1 MAKKTT
7 TQRPH
12 VERLV
17 SNLKTA
23 DGRPRTVELGP
34 KTLIVGPNGSGKSSI
49 QQSLQLALLGSADD
63 LVGRSGVRDSALL
76 MSMASAERLS
86 IHAKLS
92 SGEDYVFIAKD
103 GGRPSHD
110 TAGDAF
116 LPLHAVREVL
126 EGSPATA
133 RKAFLSWA
141 AADVRASDVEEMVPT
156 IYQAKYKD
164 ISAAVGRGKSP
175 VEALLAT
182 LEYAGKRQR
191 DAAKEASGAET
202 LLTGMTQDLD
212 EAPTEADV
220 EEAKRISGELAAR
233 LSRTQSAQAQH
244 AALLAKITGLRQ
256 QLAAPRVAP
265 ASEIEREFYRS
276 MASAAGIAVSQG
288 VEACPLC
295 SSAVGKAHIKACAS
309 FYSDTL
315 NSLPAQQPAPD
326 YAGMERRLAELAQD
340 VALLPQELL
349 DLDATELQK
358 EAIAAQDRYLALRTT
373 ADKWSSL
380 KRARDTVA
388 EMTRESETYKGMKK
402 ELEGVV
408 AGLLKRVSD
417 AFVARVQTFM
427 PDGWTFGLQ
436 LVDGDKE
443 VFRLGLVAAGKLR
456 AALSG
461 AEWATVTCA
470 LAMAIS
476 STVPSDR
483 PVLVMPEDR
492 GWDAD
497 TLSKVLASWSSF
509 DGQVVIGTPTKP
521 KKTPKGWTVI
531 ELGKVEEAAPEVVE
545 TVVPE
550 VVGVTA
556 SAPVSVPQ
564 VTVPP
569 LSEKPV
575 MQVFVA
581 SPSMW
586 AMLKA
591 LGYTNGQISALN
603 RESAA
608 NIIANGIAAPP
619 SEVQ

>member
-7 TQRPH
+7 TARPH

-49 QQSLQLALLGSADD
+49 QQSLQLALIGSADD
-63 LVGRSGVRDSALL
+63 LVGRMGVRDAGLL
-76 MSMASAERLS
+76 SSMASAERLS
-86 IHAKLS
+86 IHAKTS
-92 SGEDYVFIAKD
+92 SGEDYVFISKD

-116 LPLHAVREVL
+116 LPLHTVREVL

-133 RKAFLSWA
+133 RKAFLAWA
-141 AADVRASDVEEMVPT
+141 ASDVSASDVEEMVPT
-156 IYQAKYKD
+156 IYAAKYKD
-164 ISAAVGRGKSP
+164 ISASVGRGKNP
-175 VEALLAT
+175 VDALLAT
-182 LEYAGKRQR
+182 LEYVGKRQR
-191 DAAKEASGAET
+191 DAAKEATGAES
-202 LLTGMTQDLD
+202 LLAGMTQDLD
-212 EAPTEADV
+212 EAPTEQDLEAGRLGAAD
-220 EEAKRISGELAAR
+220 LAAR
-233 LSRTQSAQAQH
+233 LSRAQSAQAQH
-244 AALLAKITGLRQ
+244 ASLMSKITGLRQ
-256 QLAAPRVAP
+256 QLAAPVP
-265 ASEIEREFYRS
+265 ASSTSSEDLRFYGN
-276 MASAAGIAVSQG
+276 MAAAAGTAVARGLTS
-288 VEACPLC
+288 CPLC
-295 SSAVGKAHIKACAS
+295 SSAVGHAHLKACAD
-309 FYSDTL
+309 FYAAEAKGTA
-315 NSLPAQQPAPD
+315 LPTGPSPAD
-326 YAGMERRLAELAQD
+326 IQRRLNELAQE
-340 VALLPQELL
+340 VALLPA
-349 DLDATELQK
+349 DLVDADLATLQ
-358 EAIAAQDRYLALRTT
+358 AQATAAQDQYLAMRTT

-380 KRARDTVA
+380 RRARDTVA

-408 AGLLKRVSD
+408 GGLLKRVSE
-417 AFVARVQTFM
+417 AFVKRVQVYM

-443 VFRLGLVAAGKLR
+443 VFRLGLAAAGRLR

-470 LAMAIS
+470 LSMAIS
-476 STVPSDR
+476 AGAPADR

-497 TLSKVLASWSSF
+497 TLSKVLSAWSAF

-521 KKTPKGWTVI
+521 KKVPKGWTVI
-531 ELGKVEEAAPEVVE
+531 ELGKVEAAEPEAVVEAAP
-545 TVVPE
+545 
-550 VVGVTA
+550 
-556 SAPVSVPQ
+556 SAPAAPAPATGVPP

-569 LSEKPV
+569 MSDKPV

-591 LGYTNGQISALN
+591 LGYTNGQIAALN
-603 RESAA
+603 RESAGH
-608 NIIANGIAAPP
+608 IIANGIAAPP